1 MAFFDIDRRIQT
13 LIIAGALAS
22 MSACSGGVSLDGAA
36 DTAGPDHVDDPPH
49 IDVDPLPDVLDPDLS
64 PDPPEACPEPSGWEM
79 EVTEGTLAWPSL
91 TLRVSVNLHESF
103 IGDATVDFTAERMS
117 VDEVRRISDSVYE
130 IDYRW
135 IGPVDPW
142 GSWDRLRLSWHIV
155 CHDDEG
161 THERTLEEQ
170 RILCISP
177 GMIWLSWSSDPDD
190 CMMVDPP
197 PPPPDGWS
205 AEIDGDTG
213 GPGAIAPLL
222 PKGVLRA
229 GLRSTLLPDGSLR
242 LRVEPRGSAS
252 AMASYTWTASGGL
265 LESSGREAL
274 WFPPVDRGVHVVQ
287 VLSRSGP
294 ALSVDVLRHEV

>member
-22 MSACSGGVSLDGAA
+22 MGACSGGVSLDGAA
-36 DTAGPDHVDDPPH
+36 DGPVPDGDDPPH
-49 IDVDPLPDVLDPDLS
+49 IDVDPVPDVLDPDMTVDPGDTC
-64 PDPPEACPEPSGWEM
+64 PDPAGWAM
-79 EVTEGTLAWPSL
+79 EVTEGTLAWPVL

-103 IGDATVDFTAERMS
+103 IGDATVDFTAERMTI
-117 VDEVRRISDSVYE
+117 DAVRRISDAAYE

-135 IGPVDPW
+135 EGPVDPW
-142 GSWDRLRLSWHIV
+142 GSWDRLRLSWHIA
-155 CHDDEG
+155 CYDDAG
-161 THERTLEEQ
+161 VHERALVEE

-177 GMIWLSWSSDPDD
+177 SMIWLSWSSDPDD

-205 AEIDGDTG
+205 ADLDGDTG

-222 PKGVLRA
+222 PKGVLRS
-229 GLRSTLLPDGSLR
+229 GLHSALQADGSLR
-242 LRVEPRGSAS
+242 LWVEPSGAAAS
-252 AMASYTWTASGGL
+252 TASFGWTASGGL
-265 LESSGREAL
+265 IEASGRHAV
-274 WFPPVDRGVHVVQ
+274 WFPPRDRGVHVVQ
-287 VLSRSGP
+287 VLTRSGP